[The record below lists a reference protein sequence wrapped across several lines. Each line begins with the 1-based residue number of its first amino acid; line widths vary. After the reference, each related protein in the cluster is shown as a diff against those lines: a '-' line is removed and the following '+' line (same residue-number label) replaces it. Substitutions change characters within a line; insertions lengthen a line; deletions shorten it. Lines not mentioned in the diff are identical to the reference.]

1 LIARE
6 DAMYLDVRM
15 MRGRGGGVSDDFRA
29 AGPSYQ
35 VSGY

>member
-6 DAMYLDVRM
+6 DAMYLDVGM
-15 MRGRGGGVSDDFRA
+15 MRGGRRRVSDDFRA
-29 AGPSYQ
+29 AGPSYR